1 VAVADKVPAGK
12 WMGLGARRIREMF
25 GDIVPKRNRRIVCA
39 NASPKEAPA
48 GGADTPSPTSRAA
61 GTFAE

>member
-1 VAVADKVPAGK
+1 
-12 WMGLGARRIREMF
+12 MGLGARRICEMF

-48 GGADTPSPTSRAA
+48 GGADTPSPPFRAA